1 MDKEIKEEIV
11 CALNLLKASL
21 VKNNMSIGF
30 NKETNELLFFDT
42 LQYVEE
48 DKFKGFKINLDELV
62 R

>member
-30 NKETNELLFFDT
+30 NKETNELLFFGT

-48 DKFKGFKINLDELV
+48 HKFKGFKINLDELV

>member
-30 NKETNELLFFDT
+30 NKETNELLFFFF
-42 LQYVEE
+42 LLYVEE
-48 DKFKGFKINLDELV
+48 HKFKGFKINLDELV